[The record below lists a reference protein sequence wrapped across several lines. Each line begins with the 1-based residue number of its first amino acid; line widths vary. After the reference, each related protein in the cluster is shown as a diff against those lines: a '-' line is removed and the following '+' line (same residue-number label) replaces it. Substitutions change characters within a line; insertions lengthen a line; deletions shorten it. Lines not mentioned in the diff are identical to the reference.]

1 MRGGWVYI
9 MTNWSFGTLYVGVTS
24 DLDKRVAQ
32 HKAGTFEGFTH
43 RYRVTRLVYV
53 ERHDSIVSAIRREKN
68 IKHWPRAWKVDLIIA
83 QNSNWDDLSEGA
95 YSDAPGSSWGSPGQ
109 ARR

>member
-32 HKAGTFEGFTH
+32 HKAGTFACFTH
-43 RYRVTRLVYV
+43 RYRVTRL
-53 ERHDSIVSAIRREKN
+53 A
-68 IKHWPRAWKVDLIIA
+68 
-83 QNSNWDDLSEGA
+83 
-95 YSDAPGSSWGSPGQ
+95 
-109 ARR
+109 